1 MAVFANA
8 RCCSITF
15 SRLMMM
21 LLIFVL
27 CCSVFQVF
35 VVAVLVL
42 SRGNFL
48 VFISNENEMTMM
60 SSKGKIFD
68 ASCLSK
74 MMILLIFVLCVSGFR
89 RGCAGVIERR
99 RFHFFFCRSSPSL
112 CSLATSRRYLHTS
125 VSLVHVHS
133 GCYLTRHGS
142 RIYKH
147 SGFWCSGYERRS
159 MRDFLRRP
167 IFTV

>member
-48 VFISNENEMTMM
+48 VFISNENEMTM
-60 SSKGKIFD
+60 SSKSKIFD

-112 CSLATSRRYLHTS
+112 CSLATSRRYASILQ
-125 VSLVHVHS
+125 SLWFMCILVA
-133 GCYLTRHGS
+133 
-142 RIYKH
+142 I
-147 SGFWCSGYERRS
+147 
-159 MRDFLRRP
+159 
-167 IFTV
+167 

>member
-8 RCCSITF
+8 RCCSKTF

-68 ASCLSK
+68 ESCLSK
-74 MMILLIFVLCVSGFR
+74 MMILLIFVLCCSVCFR
-89 RGCAGVIERR
+89 FLSWLCWNHRMGPLYSTYILLFPGIPN
-99 RFHFFFCRSSPSL
+99 PSL
-112 CSLATSRRYLHTS
+112 LSREFK
-125 VSLVHVHS
+125 
-133 GCYLTRHGS
+133 S
-142 RIYKH
+142 RI
-147 SGFWCSGYERRS
+147 
-159 MRDFLRRP
+159 P
-167 IFTV
+167 T

>member
-68 ASCLSK
+68 ASCVSK
-74 MMILLIFVLCVSGFR
+74 MMILLIILLRCYVFQVFVAVLVSS
-89 RGCAGVIERR
+89 RGGGLI
-99 RFHFFFCRSSPSL
+99 FFCRSSTWL
-112 CSLATSRRYLHTS
+112 CSLATIRRYASILQ
-125 VSLVHVHS
+125 SLWFMCILVA
-133 GCYLTRHGS
+133 
-142 RIYKH
+142 I
-147 SGFWCSGYERRS
+147 
-159 MRDFLRRP
+159 
-167 IFTV
+167 

>member
-1 MAVFANA
+1 
-8 RCCSITF
+8 
-15 SRLMMM
+15 MM

-68 ASCLSK
+68 ESCLSK
-74 MMILLIFVLCVSGFR
+74 MMILLMFVLCCYVFQVSV
-89 RGCAGVIERR
+89 AALV
-99 RFHFFFCRSSPSL
+99 SS
-112 CSLATSRRYLHTS
+112 R
-125 VSLVHVHS
+125 
-133 GCYLTRHGS
+133 
-142 RIYKH
+142 
-147 SGFWCSGYERRS
+147 E
-159 MRDFLRRP
+159 DFLVF
-167 IFTV
+167 I